1 MVVGKLITA
10 RKTIGWVTAEHS
22 GSHARGGKSNEVT
35 PVFSWLLINPS
46 ASRKKLA
53 VRPSLA
59 LLLGLSSEAKVL
71 SMGQSRLTCLLSGK
85 RIHVHWGRV

>member
-1 MVVGKLITA
+1 
-10 RKTIGWVTAEHS
+10 
-22 GSHARGGKSNEVT
+22 
-35 PVFSWLLINPS
+35 
-46 ASRKKLA
+46 